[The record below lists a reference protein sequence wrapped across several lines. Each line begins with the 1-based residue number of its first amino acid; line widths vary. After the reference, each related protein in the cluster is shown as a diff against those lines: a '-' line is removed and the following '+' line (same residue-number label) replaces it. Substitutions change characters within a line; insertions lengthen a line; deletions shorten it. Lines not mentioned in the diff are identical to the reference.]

1 MPEPKIETEKTELRA
16 SGKCESVR
24 KLLNESMCEFIDSP
38 HLLCVDRK
46 CSECG
51 VERVGRRLRECL
63 GTNVGKEGWSKW
75 EHVNE

>member
-1 MPEPKIETEKTELRA
+1 
-16 SGKCESVR
+16 
-24 KLLNESMCEFIDSP
+24 MCEFVDAP

-63 GTNVGKEGWSKW
+63 GTNVGKEVGWSKW
-75 EHVNE
+75 EHVKEEVVKNGESSEEWHSG

>member
-1 MPEPKIETEKTELRA
+1 VPEPKTETEKTELRA

-51 VERVGRRLRECL
+51 VERVGR
-63 GTNVGKEGWSKW
+63 
-75 EHVNE
+75 